1 MGLSKFKFWQRSDP
15 FEGLPPLRPLVL
27 MALPVLFAAF
37 MGAGFGGLAGIMVIA
52 GAPAI
57 PAMPAAV
64 FEPSIASVRTLIEV
78 EPLDPLPRPA
88 LALTIP
94 GAPHRPALYALL
106 LSREADETQERVI
119 AGAPHR
125 LSTFAQLFW
134 SYRLQ
139 EQPSER
145 VITGPAHKPAEL
157 AGLYAQSLIDNADDG
172 PVIPGAP
179 HQPAEIVQAPL
190 APEPLEKNNG
200 AMLAWVEKP
209 DQAEPGRLDE
219 RQAFLDQGEDTE
231 AGAVATPSPH
241 TMPEIVL
248 LLAAQGTTSDAQP
261 TDEPATNAAGEMT
274 IALRSTWNIASL
286 DIGDFEPVVPAA
298 AIAAPLPDEKPLA
311 PVAPDVTIVNVPFEA
326 LVLDPAL
333 DGAPLISIMIDDL
346 GISEDRARLMSALPG
361 PLTLAFMP
369 YGEDV
374 AALAEIAA
382 DAGHELFLHLPME
395 PMDATV
401 DPGPHALLDGV
412 ESEELAAQLLWN
424 LQQFDGYVGVNN
436 HMGSRLTQ
444 DLAAMNLV
452 MAELAARDL
461 MFIDSLTAPA
471 SVAYSTARR
480 HGLPAVRRDLFID
493 NIAERDAI
501 LAQLYALEAMALH
514 RGYALGIGHP
524 YDITAEVLA
533 EWLPS
538 VQARGFRL
546 VPASA
551 IVAHSEGLLT
561 RIAAE

>member
-1 MGLSKFKFWQRSDP
+1 
-15 FEGLPPLRPLVL
+15 
-27 MALPVLFAAF
+27 
-37 MGAGFGGLAGIMVIA
+37 
-52 GAPAI
+52 
-57 PAMPAAV
+57 
-64 FEPSIASVRTLIEV
+64 
-78 EPLDPLPRPA
+78 
-88 LALTIP
+88 
-94 GAPHRPALYALL
+94 
-106 LSREADETQERVI
+106 
-119 AGAPHR
+119 
-125 LSTFAQLFW
+125 
-134 SYRLQ
+134 
-139 EQPSER
+139 
-145 VITGPAHKPAEL
+145 
-157 AGLYAQSLIDNADDG
+157 
-172 PVIPGAP
+172 VIPGEP
-179 HQPAEIVQAPL
+179 HRPAEIVQAPL
-190 APEPLEKNNG
+190 ATEPLEKNNG

-219 RQAFLDQGEDTE
+219 RQAFLDQGEDTRDE
-231 AGAVATPSPH
+231 AAATPLPH

-248 LLAAQGTTSDAQP
+248 LLAAQGTTSEALP
-261 TDEPATNAAGEMT
+261 ADEPATNIAGET
-274 IALRSTWNIASL
+274 SIALRSTWNIASL
-286 DIGDFEPVVPAA
+286 DIADLEPVVPTAA
-298 AIAAPLPDEKPLA
+298 STAPLPDEKPLA
-311 PVAPDVTIVNVPFEA
+311 PVAPDVTIVNVPLA
-326 LVLDPAL
+326 AYVLDPAL
-333 DGAPLISIMIDDL
+333 DGVPLISIMIDDL

-374 AALAEIAA
+374 AALAEIAT

-401 DPGPHALLDGV
+401 DPGPHALLSEV
-412 ESEELAAQLLWN
+412 ESEELTAQLLWN

-461 MFIDSLTAPA
+461 MFIGSLTAPA

-480 HGLPAVRRDLFID
+480 YGLPAVRRDLFID

-538 VQARGFRL
+538 VQARGFKL

-561 RIAAE
+561 RVAAE